1 MERGREQETPESDC
15 AQSPRSTG
23 SSNGKYASSPAGV
36 GDTGSV
42 SSIAC
47 ATAPPEPCVSLYTHT
62 HTHCKNMYYTHTHT
76 HTNCININYTHTHTQ
91 HEGICA
97 LAYVIAYRPYARGHR
112 VSRR

>member
-62 HTHCKNMYYTHTHT
+62 HTHCMNIYYTHTHKLYK
-76 HTNCININYTHTHTQ
+76 HKLHTHTHT
-91 HEGICA
+91 A
-97 LAYVIAYRPYARGHR
+97 
-112 VSRR
+112 